1 MHTAHARHHLAVVR
15 QHLGDLRA
23 AVHCP
28 PAPVWPPRQLAAHL
42 RAIADEQAA
51 LERLER
57 GGIALVDKRAPLN
70 LDAHDALTTITDQLL
85 DLADQ
90 VAGEVQCG
98 ADDDPRFWQ
107 FKHSYRQ
114 GPHWAAVYV
123 DGRLA
128 GDDLHDGF
136 TACPD
141 WLIATCATVAE
152 DCARRTLTVLGLD
165 RRHTV
170 IPGRGC
176 PSCGQE
182 LTLHTDPDGPPSVT
196 CPGGPHC
203 RAAVPV
209 DPRTG
214 RRVWDWQHLPAL
226 LTALNSQEQDAA

>member
-1 MHTAHARHHLAVVR
+1 MHTQHARHHLRVVR
-15 QHLGDLRA
+15 EHLGDLAA

-42 RAIADEQAA
+42 RAIADAEARA
-51 LERLER
+51 ERLER
-57 GGIALVDKRAPLN
+57 ADLALVDKRAPLN
-70 LDAHDALTTITDQLL
+70 LDAYDALETITEQLL

-90 VAGEVQCG
+90 VAGVVQWRH
-98 ADDDPRFWQ
+98 DQDPRLWRFE
-107 FKHSYRQ
+107 HSHQQ
-114 GPHWAAVYV
+114 GAHWAAVYV

-128 GDDLHDGF
+128 GDDLGDGF
-136 TACPD
+136 IGTPD

-165 RRHTV
+165 ERHTV

-182 LTLHTDPDGPPSVT
+182 LTLHTGPDEPPTVT
-196 CPGGPHC
+196 CPAGPHC
-203 RAAVPV
+203 QAAVPV

-214 RRVWDWQHLPAL
+214 RRVWSWQHLPAL
-226 LTALNSQEQDAA
+226 LTALNQAHAA